1 MRHTP
6 RPASSLRPRAARFSA
21 TARDPH
27 GWRAA
32 LRPALRNRLVCF
44 GAGLVAG
51 LVVLA
56 VFADVVAPYDPTEM
70 KVADALK
77 GPSAQHLFGT
87 DRFGRDVLSRTIHGS
102 RIALGIALSS
112 IAIALTVGTALGLAG
127 GYLGGW
133 PDLAIGRLMDV
144 LFSFPTLILA
154 IAIAAMLGPG
164 LNNAALAIAVV
175 YAPLFSRVARGP
187 VIAEREKEHV
197 LAALGLGAG
206 AWRVVLRHILP
217 NVLAPLIVQGSV
229 SLAFAILTEASLSY
243 LGLGTQ
249 PPDPSWGT
257 MLNEGRTYLETAPW
271 MSVFPGLAIMLA
283 VLGFN
288 LLGDGLRAVLDPQL
302 RGR

>member
-1 MRHTP
+1 M
-6 RPASSLRPRAARFSA
+6 ADAA
-21 TARDPH
+21 P
-27 GWRAA
+27 GWRRA
-32 LRPALRNRLVCF
+32 LRPALRNRLVLF
-44 GAGLVAG
+44 GTGIVAG
-51 LVVLA
+51 LVLLA
-56 VFADVVAPYDPTEM
+56 ALADAVAPYDPTEM

-77 GPSAQHLFGT
+77 GPSRAHPFGT

-102 RIALGIALSS
+102 RIALGVAVSS
-112 IAIALTVGTALGLAG
+112 IAIAFVAGTALGLVG
-127 GYLGGW
+127 GYVGGW
-133 PDLAIGRLMDV
+133 PDLAIGRLMDI

-164 LNNAALAIAVV
+164 LNNAVLAIAVV

-187 VIAEREKEHV
+187 VIAERAKEHV
-197 LAALGLGAG
+197 VAALGLGAG
-206 AWRVVLRHILP
+206 APRVVVRHILP
-217 NVLAPLIVQGSV
+217 NVLAPLIVQASV

-271 MSVFPGLAIMLA
+271 MSVFPGVAIMLA
-283 VLGFN
+283 VFGFN

>member
-1 MRHTP
+1 MTDPRDTP
-6 RPASSLRPRAARFSA
+6 PAGDSPRPRAARFPV
-21 TARDPH
+21 TA
-27 GWRAA
+27 G
-32 LRPALRNRLVCF
+32 LRNRLVLF
-44 GAGLVAG
+44 GTVI
-51 LVVLA
+51 VLMIVLLA
-56 VFADVVAPYDPTEM
+56 IGADLVAPYDPTEM
-70 KVADALK
+70 KMADALK
-77 GPSAQHLFGT
+77 QPSAAHPFGT

-102 RIALGIALSS
+102 RIALGVALSS
-112 IAIALTVGTALGLAG
+112 ITLAFVAGTLLGLVG
-127 GYLGGW
+127 GFVGGW
-133 PDLAIGRLMDV
+133 PDLVIGRVMDV

-187 VIAEREKEHV
+187 VIAERAKDHV
-197 LAALGLGAG
+197 VAAQGLGAG
-206 AWRVVLRHILP
+206 GLRLIFRHILP
-217 NVLAPLIVQGSV
+217 NVLAPLIVQASV
-229 SLAFAILTEASLSY
+229 SLAFAILIEASLSY

-271 MSVFPGLAIMLA
+271 MSIFPGLAIMLA

-288 LLGDGLRAVLDPQL
+288 LLGDGLRDVLDPQL